1 MALIFRKIKF
11 DFYHQIRVL
20 LRKLR
25 NGNKNENVFLDRNL
39 WMTSTLSLSSP
50 DGDIESLFQENPDGP
65 INIVIGR
72 NGLTGMMGA
81 LPLVYSEWMIER
93 QYRYGDVTAKS
104 FIDLFGHR
112 LYCLD
117 YLAWKKNHI
126 CAAAESRGYHPL
138 QMPILALSGLLN
150 GFQSPAMAEFAA
162 FFVSTERSQINLE
175 RWLSLQFSIQVAII
189 PFTGSWYSVSSQEIC
204 MLGNPEQTLGRAPML
219 GRVRLEREACFDV
232 VLGPVNTE
240 QLYRFILQE
249 EVQKELVE
257 GITNYVGPLL
267 NFSVFLIVRNDDI
280 PVIPL
285 GEGMLGKTL
294 RLGINTE
301 YSLQKIFLIN
311 SSAHQ
316 KDSCYASN

>member
-1 MALIFRKIKF
+1 MALILRKIKF

-20 LRKLR
+20 LRSLR
-25 NGNKNENVFLDRNL
+25 KRDKNEAVFLDRNL

-50 DGDIESLFQENPDGP
+50 DGDIESLFQENSDDP

-126 CAAAESRGYHPL
+126 SAAAESCGYHPL
-138 QMPILALSGLLN
+138 QMPVLALTGLLN
-150 GFQSPAMAEFAA
+150 SIQSPAMAEFAA
-162 FFVSTERSQINLE
+162 FFISTERSQINLE
-175 RWLSLQFSIQVAII
+175 RWLSLQLSIQVEII

-204 MLGNPEQTLGRAPML
+204 MLGNSQQILGVAPTL

-232 VLGPVNTE
+232 VLGPVNIE
-240 QLYRFILQE
+240 QLYRFILE
-249 EVQKELVE
+249 DEVQKELVK
-257 GITNYVGPLL
+257 GIRNYVGPLL
-267 NFSVFLIVRNDDI
+267 NFSVFLIVCNDDI
-280 PVIPL
+280 PIIPL

-294 RLGINTE
+294 RLGINAE
-301 YSLQKIFLIN
+301 HSFQKIFLIN
-311 SSAHQ
+311 SALS
-316 KDSCYASN
+316 KG